1 MGKSPASIRLLARA
15 INSETDSEVLAHPC
29 GEDEYMEELME
40 TEVLSGAARLLE
52 RIEDRADGV
61 EQTANQ
67 DWHQDPET
75 TTVVELRGIDDC
87 YPAKD

>member
-1 MGKSPASIRLLARA
+1 
-15 INSETDSEVLAHPC
+15 
-29 GEDEYMEELME
+29 ME